1 MKRIFITG
9 STDGIGKLTALQ
21 LAKAGN
27 EVIIHG
33 RNAEKVD
40 RCIVELK
47 EDSGNERIS
56 SFVADL
62 SDLAAVKAMANEIK
76 SMFDSLDVLIN
87 NAGVFQSTVDTDK
100 NGIDIRLTVN
110 YLAPV
115 LLTDSLKSLLEN
127 SSAPRVINLS
137 SAAQSPVSLAA
148 LSGNESLGVQSAYAQ
163 SKLALTMWSFD
174 LAKKWSFATVIAVN
188 PGSLLNT
195 RMVQEAYG
203 QFWSSAE
210 KGANI
215 LSDLA
220 TLDIHADHS
229 GDYFD
234 NDQGAYGPA
243 HTDAYDA
250 DRIEALM
257 SLTHQILGIK

>member
-9 STDGIGKLTALQ
+9 STDGIGKLAALQ

-40 RCIVELK
+40 RCIAELK
-47 EDSGNERIS
+47 QDSDNERIS
-56 SFVADL
+56 GFVADL
-62 SDLAAVKAMANEIK
+62 SDLEAVKAMANEIK
-76 SMFDSLDVLIN
+76 SRIDSLDVLIN
-87 NAGVFQSTVDTDK
+87 NAGVFQSPVDTDK

-115 LLTDSLKSLLEN
+115 LLTESIKSLFQS
-127 SSAPRVINLS
+127 SSAPRIINLS
-137 SAAQSPVSLAA
+137 SAAQAPVSLAA
-148 LSGNESLGVQSAYAQ
+148 ISGKESLGVQSAYAQ
-163 SKLALTMWSFD
+163 SKLALTIWSFD
-174 LAKKWSFATVIAVN
+174 LAKKWDFATVIAVN

-203 QFWSSAE
+203 QFWSSAD
-210 KGANI
+210 KGAHI
-215 LSDLA
+215 LNDLA
-220 TLDIHADHS
+220 THDIHADHS

-243 HTDAYDA
+243 HADAYDA
-250 DRIEALM
+250 DKIEALM
-257 SLTHQILGIK
+257 SLTHQILEIK